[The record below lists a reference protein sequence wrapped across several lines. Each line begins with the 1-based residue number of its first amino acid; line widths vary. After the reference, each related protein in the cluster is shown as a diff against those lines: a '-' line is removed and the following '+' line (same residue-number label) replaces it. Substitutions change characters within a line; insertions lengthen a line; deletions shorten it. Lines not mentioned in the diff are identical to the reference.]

1 MIVCGMAVKREC
13 EFAKVCGLEDCLVA
27 YDSECADFIAEVIG
41 RLEGVDALEQEY
53 IRMEREAIQKE
64 VEAHG

>member
-1 MIVCGMAVKREC
+1 M
-13 EFAKVCGLEDCLVA
+13 A